1 MFRDIKRGVSFGI
14 TSLQTTS
21 QSRGAPAIK
30 VKLGNELQTFVIYF
44 FNTSV
49 KLPWHWPFLVAMA
62 LAITSRL
69 LAGQEGREKLNSV
82 PVTQHFSSRS
92 WHVTDP

>member
-62 LAITSRL
+62 LAIPSCHGTGHHQSTPRR
-69 LAGQEGREKLNSV
+69 AGGAGE
-82 PVTQHFSSRS
+82 TQLSSCDS
-92 WHVTDP
+92 TF